1 MDARL
6 TPNDFLF
13 PPGRPEQ
20 FRWTRKAREELG
32 PRFARRGIRLDD
44 PRTSEDIEDAIAKV
58 IVFEYNVLAPEQ
70 RTDSALVQ
78 EDLRLAVRR
87 LSPARFST
95 ATAGGAPCKA
105 APSDAVG
112 SRFAC
117 RRPPAA
123 SRRRSSGGAWR
134 DLASFQAAMDGAMI
148 HPGPPGGRPA
158 SRRSPAAAARGCG
171 DLLPSRMDRRRAAP
185 G

>member
-58 IVFEYNVLAPEQ
+58 IVFEYNALMPEQ

-78 EDLRLAVRR
+78 EIYDLQFVAYPLHGFPPRPLAERR
-87 LSPARFST
+87 ARQQQ
-95 ATAGGAPCKA
+95 AMQWVL
-105 APSDAVG
+105 DL
-112 SRFAC
+112 
-117 RRPPAA
+117 PAA
-123 SRRRSSGGAWR
+123 ES
-134 DLASFQAAMDGAMI
+134 L
-148 HPGPPGGRPA
+148 PRPA
-158 SRRSPAAAARGCG
+158 E
-171 DLLPSRMDRRRAAP
+171 AP
-185 G
+185 WEGLGGIWQALKRLWASMR